1 VSVDVSRTPGPAWIR
16 VVVAA
21 TAGVV
26 AAAVTAIAWRVA
38 VAPSLG
44 WTVAAGIYVL
54 WNLLLL
60 GPMDAGQT
68 AAHATREDPSRR
80 VAHLLVLLASVA
92 SLLAVGVLLAR
103 GASGGTA
110 QDVTDALAVC
120 CVAASWLLVHTVFML
135 RYARMYYGDPVGG
148 IDFNQHEP
156 PRYLDFAYLAFT
168 LGMTYQVSDTD
179 LQTTELRATAL
190 AHSLLSF
197 LFGAVVLAT
206 TVNLVAGLAG

>member
-1 VSVDVSRTPGPAWIR
+1 MGTMNANRPAWIR

-21 TAGVV
+21 SIGLVAAVV
-26 AAAVTAIAWRVA
+26 AAALWRMS
-38 VAPSLG
+38 VAPALG
-44 WTVAAGIYVL
+44 WTVAAGVYVV

-60 GPMDAGQT
+60 LPMDMAQT

-80 VAHLLVLLASVA
+80 VAHLLVLAASVA
-92 SLLAVGVLLAR
+92 SLLAVAVLLSR
-103 GASGGTA
+103 GSSHGTA

-135 RYARMYYGDPVGG
+135 RYARLYYGDPVGG
-148 IDFNQHEP
+148 IDFSDAP

-168 LGMTYQVSDTD
+168 IGMTYQVSDTN
-179 LQTTELRATAL
+179 LQTTELRGTAL
-190 AHSLLSF
+190 AHGMLSF
-197 LFGAVVLAT
+197 LFGSVVLGT

>member
-1 VSVDVSRTPGPAWIR
+1 MPGPAWIR

-21 TAGVV
+21 AIGVV
-26 AAAVTAIAWRVA
+26 AAAVTAVAWRVS

-44 WTVAAGIYVL
+44 WAVAAGFYVM
-54 WNLLLL
+54 WNLLILV
-60 GPMDAGQT
+60 PMDADTT

-80 VAHLLVLLASVA
+80 VAHVLVLLASLA
-92 SLLAVGVLLAR
+92 SLLAVAVLLSR
-103 GASGGTA
+103 GASRGTA

-120 CVAASWLLVHTVFML
+120 CVAASWLLIHTVFML
-135 RYARMYYGDPVGG
+135 SYARVYYGDPVGG
-148 IDFNQHEP
+148 IDFNQQAP

-168 LGMTYQVSDTD
+168 LGMTYQVSDTN
-179 LQTTELRATAL
+179 LQTTQLRAMAL

-197 LFGAVVLAT
+197 LFGAVILGT